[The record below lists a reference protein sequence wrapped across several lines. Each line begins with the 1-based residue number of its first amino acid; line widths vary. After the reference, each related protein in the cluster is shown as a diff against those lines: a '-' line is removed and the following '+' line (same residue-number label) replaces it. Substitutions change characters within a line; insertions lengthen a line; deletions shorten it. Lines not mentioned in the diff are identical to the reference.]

1 MMRQKTIITLLACA
15 WLAPAYAQQPRD
27 PETWEREHALRASVT
42 PQNKVLADALMQ
54 GARTGDDRATLAQ
67 IQSVGSDPAL
77 PAPARERLLY
87 EFVTELRREAPRA
100 IGNEAMGYLKQY
112 SSTVLV
118 QDIDHPRMQV
128 PLFNIRSA
136 AAGLDN
142 LWTRQESA
150 ARGARLL
157 QTDARALVEAFA
169 ATNSVPVQQG
179 LLDSLAGSAPA
190 MRQSVAEAALAQ
202 MESKP
207 GMAELVGEAALLN
220 EDGDLLER
228 LLRSGPTPG
237 IHRLLR
243 EGATAF
249 DTDRN
254 ARLLSAALD
263 SGSGEVAALA
273 IAELAPAVAGHGPS
287 LDRLFTELG
296 QPETGSAAALALA
309 GNPDPA
315 VLTRLEAIVRDQ
327 AGSLAAS
334 RAQLALQMIEA
345 RLVRDVQ

>member
-1 MMRQKTIITLLACA
+1 MIRSKTFIFLIAFA
-15 WLAPAYAQQPRD
+15 WLAPALAQQAHD

-42 PQNKVLADALMQ
+42 PQNKSHADALMQ
-54 GARTGDDRATLAQ
+54 GARSRDDRATLAQ
-67 IQSVGSDPAL
+67 IESVVRDPDL

-100 IGNEAMGYLKQY
+100 IGSEAMGYLKQY
-112 SSTVLV
+112 PSTVLV

-150 ARGARLL
+150 GRGARLL

-169 ATNSVPVQQG
+169 ATNSVPVQKG
-179 LLDSLAGSAPA
+179 LLDSLAGAEPVL
-190 MRQSVAEAALAQ
+190 RQSVAEAALVQ
-202 MESKP
+202 IGSKP

-249 DTDRN
+249 DADRN

-287 LDRLFTELG
+287 VDRLFTELG
-296 QPETGSAAALALA
+296 QAETGSAAALALA

-327 AGSLAAS
+327 GGTLTAS

-345 RLVRDVQ
+345 RLIRDVQ